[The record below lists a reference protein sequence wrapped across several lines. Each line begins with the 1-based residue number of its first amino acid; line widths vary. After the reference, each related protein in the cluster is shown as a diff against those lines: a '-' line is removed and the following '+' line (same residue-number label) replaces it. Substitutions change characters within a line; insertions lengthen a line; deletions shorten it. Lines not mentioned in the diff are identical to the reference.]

1 MNMKTIT
8 REEAN
13 LTTWLLGQVNLVE
26 SQTGRKVEAL
36 ELTYDGATGG
46 TGINLVLEE
55 QPTAQL

>member
-1 MNMKTIT
+1 MKTIT

-26 SQTGRKVEAL
+26 SQTGRKVQTL
-36 ELTYDGATGG
+36 ELTYDGTTGG

-55 QPTAQL
+55 PATAQL